1 MMVRFFPLI
10 LLLLGVFAPISHA
23 AFGSNHP
30 AVQSQ
35 NNHRTP
41 PPNPP
46 NRANKP
52 NNKPKNKPNLQRVTK
67 NPRDTRHR
75 RAQDDAHKPR
85 RQKTL
90 GEQWAE
96 QCDDEFI
103 DRIMMNEWIS
113 GQSVF
118 CMY

>member
-1 MMVRFFPLI
+1 MMLLRFFRLI
-10 LLLLGVFAPISHA
+10 LLLIGVFVPASHA

-30 AVQSQ
+30 AIQSQ
-35 NNHRTP
+35 RNHCCT

-52 NNKPKNKPNLQRVTK
+52 TNKPTNKPIRQRMK
-67 NPRDTRHR
+67 KDSRDTRRR
-75 RAQDDAHKPR
+75 RAQNDHKPR

-96 QCDDEFI
+96 QYDDEFI
-103 DRIMMNEWIS
+103 DRIMMNEWVS
-113 GQSVF
+113 GQDFV
-118 CMY
+118 